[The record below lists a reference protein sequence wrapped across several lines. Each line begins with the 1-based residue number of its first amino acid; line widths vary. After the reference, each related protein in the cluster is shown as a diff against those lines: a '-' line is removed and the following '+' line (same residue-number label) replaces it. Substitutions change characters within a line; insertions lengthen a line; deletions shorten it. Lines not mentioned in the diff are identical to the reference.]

1 MTLQTLDMLSVDGRR
16 AFVRVDFN
24 VPLNNGDVGDDS
36 RIRAAIPTIQ
46 WLIDHG
52 ASIVLASHLGRPKGK
67 VNPELSLQPVAVRLG
82 ELMQRPV
89 RFASDVVGESA
100 SGMAA
105 ALKPGE
111 ILLIENLRFDPGEEA
126 NDPGFAEKLAGLAD
140 VFVNDAF
147 GAAHRAHAS
156 TAAIATRM
164 PSAAGLLMASEIK
177 ALNTVLNEPESPL
190 IVILGG
196 AKVSDKIGVIKS
208 FIGKAEAILIGGG
221 MANTFLAAKGIEIGN
236 SLVEAD
242 RIDLA
247 SSLLQ
252 QASEAGVTLLLPVD
266 VNAAEAIDRPDT
278 SRIVEVSGVDPEKMI
293 LDIGPE
299 TVRTFDEWIA
309 RAGTIV
315 WNGPMGVFETPPFDA
330 GTRGVAAA
338 VAVAN
343 GYSVVGGGD
352 SIAAL
357 QQLGLASE
365 IDHVST
371 GGGASLEFLEGKELP
386 GIAALE
392 AQE

>member
-1 MTLQTLDMLSVDGRR
+1 MTLQTLDMLSVKGRR

-24 VPLNNGDVGDDS
+24 VPLKNGDVGDDS

-164 PSAAGLLMASEIK
+164 PSAAGLLMAAEIK

-357 QQLGLASE
+357 QKLGLASE
-365 IDHVST
+365 IDHIST